1 MLMSYQKENRS
12 INMLTLQIGAVFFI
26 MDDSK
31 SRIKFGCSVGRLCNR
46 NRGLTSFFGEKAY
59 GSVFQPRYFDENRRE
74 KKSKT
79 IRAREMHQKEA
90 REYRLYFP
98 PPPKK

>member
-1 MLMSYQKENRS
+1 MKPLFRRKTEVN
-12 INMLTLQIGAVFFI
+12 G
-26 MDDSK
+26 
-31 SRIKFGCSVGRLCNR
+31 G
-46 NRGLTSFFGEKAY
+46 
-59 GSVFQPRYFDENRRE
+59 FQPRDFDENRRE

-98 PPPKK
+98 SPPKK